1 MEEFLKIIY
10 RNYANEMELQDDTC
24 YEKELKNTLGMLEK
38 YLSKDISEDAFVSL
52 IEEVSDIKENFFVM
66 GMMLAIDIMNK
77 NYIPRF

>member
-1 MEEFLKIIY
+1 MDEFLKIIY
-10 RNYANEMELQDDTC
+10 RNYANEMELQDDTR

>member
-1 MEEFLKIIY
+1 
-10 RNYANEMELQDDTC
+10 
-24 YEKELKNTLGMLEK
+24 MLEK